1 MKNNLSNIKKAIKYL
16 NSNHCVGIPT
26 ETVYGLAAN
35 AYSSVATAKIFKIKK
50 RPKKNPLIVHYFNLE
65 MLKKDCEINEIFL
78 KLYKKYSPGPI
89 SYILKLKKNS
99 LISKNVTNKK
109 NTLAVR
115 FPKHQLTRNLLK
127 RLNYPLAAPS
137 ANISTK
143 ISPVSK
149 KDVKD
154 EFGNKLKFILDGGS
168 SKVGLESTIIS
179 LVKKPEILR
188 LGGLEVKKIDKILK
202 TNFKFIKKN
211 KKIIVPGQSNFHYSP
226 GIPIRLNVKKPFSD
240 EAFILIQKRKYFDK
254 NHFYLSKS
262 KNLNEA
268 GKKLYTTLRKIKK
281 LKYKKIAIEKIPNTG
296 LGQTINDRLKRA
308 SKI

>member
-1 MKNNLSNIKKAIKYL
+1 MS
-16 NSNHCVGIPT
+16 
-26 ETVYGLAAN
+26 
-35 AYSSVATAKIFKIKK
+35 
-50 RPKKNPLIVHYFNLE
+50 
-65 MLKKDCEINEIFL
+65 
-78 KLYKKYSPGPI
+78 
-89 SYILKLKKNS
+89 
-99 LISKNVTNKK
+99 
-109 NTLAVR
+109 
-115 FPKHQLTRNLLK
+115 
-127 RLNYPLAAPS
+127 YPLAAPS
-137 ANISTK
+137 ANIYTQL
-143 ISPVSK
+143 SPVSK